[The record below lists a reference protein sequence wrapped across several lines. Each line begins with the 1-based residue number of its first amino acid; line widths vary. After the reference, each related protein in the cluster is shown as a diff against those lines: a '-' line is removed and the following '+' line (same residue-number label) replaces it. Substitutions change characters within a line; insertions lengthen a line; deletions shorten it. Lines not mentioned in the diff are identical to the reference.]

1 MKKGLTHPP
10 YQGAFRTNILT
21 KKEFMKTTFL
31 KISLSILLLAIMG
44 AGCDK
49 DNDSNFEKYPI
60 GIIKELPVLYGGCNL
75 KDGETAIIRDQV
87 ALEKV
92 FIKDL
97 INQNAT
103 LKDIDFA
110 KYDVLVGCSTF
121 TRGIAKLEHNLTQ
134 TGANIWLYKL
144 TVIYDLTYPAGKFY
158 YGIAVNKLPAG
169 ASVSFNVL
177 RINE

>member
-1 MKKGLTHPP
+1 MKS
-10 YQGAFRTNILT
+10 
-21 KKEFMKTTFL
+21 TFL
-31 KISLSILLLAIMG
+31 KITLAVMLLALMG

-49 DNDSNFEKYPI
+49 NNDSNFEKYPI
-60 GIIKELPVLYGGCNL
+60 EIVKELPVLYVGCNL

-121 TRGIAKLEHNLTQ
+121 TRGIIELKHNITQ
-134 TGANIWLYKL
+134 TGANTWLYNL
-144 TVIYDLTYPAGKFY
+144 AVIYDLTYPAGKFF
-158 YGIAVNKLPAG
+158 YGIVVNKLPAG
-169 ASVSFNVL
+169 AKVNFDIK